1 MKGQDEVAVEVG
13 VKGENHTLFFVAV
26 AAFWAKGIF
35 MVRHSPRGVIMLML
49 FVFSVTTAF
58 FPVLVQRA
66 ALCRSAT
73 CSSSAKGNTSRGSV
87 KIWTNV
93 LKERQL

>member
-1 MKGQDEVAVEVG
+1 
-13 VKGENHTLFFVAV
+13 
-26 AAFWAKGIF
+26 
-35 MVRHSPRGVIMLML
+35 MLML

-73 CSSSAKGNTSRGSV
+73 CSSSATGNTSRGSV

>member
-1 MKGQDEVAVEVG
+1 MKGQDGVAIGVG
-13 VKGENHTLFFVAV
+13 VKGENRTLFVAV
-26 AAFWAKGIF
+26 AASWAKGIF
-35 MVRHSPRGVIMLML
+35 MVGHSPRGFIMFML

-58 FPVLVQRA
+58 VSALVQGA

-73 CSSSAKGNTSRGSV
+73 CSSCAKGNTSRGSV

-93 LKERQL
+93 